1 MSIAEDLDPQR
12 ANQFCVLHCCSFSIW
27 NTTSTDFSV
36 ATLSPIFRKKECV
49 YSQRGSITQKYPKS
63 SDILFFFKQGGDE
76 GVEGSSC
83 YFSGKRGVRLKSS
96 LEVLGKWDTICFM
109 ILSFPWPSV
118 SYWHTVSQTYC
129 CLRWWLVN
137 ENKEQKNAAEEQQ
150 KMWRIQ
156 VHFQFYYLDAA

>member
-63 SDILFFFKQGGDE
+63 SDILFFFKQGGGMKGWKE
-76 GVEGSSC
+76 VAAILAAKEVWGLRALWKCWE
-83 YFSGKRGVRLKSS
+83 SGIRYASWFCLS
-96 LEVLGKWDTICFM
+96 LGPQSATGIQCHR
-109 ILSFPWPSV
+109 
-118 SYWHTVSQTYC
+118 HTV
-129 CLRWWLVN
+129 V
-137 ENKEQKNAAEEQQ
+137 
-150 KMWRIQ
+150 
-156 VHFQFYYLDAA
+156 